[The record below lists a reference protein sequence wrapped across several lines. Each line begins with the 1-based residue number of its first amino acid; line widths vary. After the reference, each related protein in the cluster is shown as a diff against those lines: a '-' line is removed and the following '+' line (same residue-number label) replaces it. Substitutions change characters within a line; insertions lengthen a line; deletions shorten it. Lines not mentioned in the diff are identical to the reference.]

1 MPLCWAFMLESKL
14 CSHPQNRALS
24 SNLSQ
29 TTKPRTQQRRMAM
42 ALILLVFALALVL
55 FHERDFWFPDE
66 MQVQDDTQQASL
78 AATAKGIRQRHSASK
93 AHGRGRIRPQPAVDS
108 EESADMGPSVATTR
122 MVLSPLEVE
131 VLAADY
137 HRRLRLGSN
146 IVQVDLARASSLSR
160 AKPRVF
166 VESSPSGLR

>member
-1 MPLCWAFMLESKL
+1 MLGSKL
-14 CSHPQNRALS
+14 YSHPQNPVLS

-29 TTKPRTQQRRMAM
+29 NTNPRTQQRRMAM
-42 ALILLVFALALVL
+42 ALILLMFALAVVL

-78 AATAKGIRQRHSASK
+78 AGSARGIRQRHSASK
-93 AHGRGRIRPQPAVDS
+93 AHGRGRIRPRPAVDS
-108 EESADMGPSVATTR
+108 VASADMGPSVATTR
-122 MVLSPLEVE
+122 RVSSPLEVE

-146 IVQVDLARASSLSR
+146 IVQVDLARASSLSG
-160 AKPRVF
+160 ANPRVF
-166 VESSPSGLR
+166 VDSSPSGLR

>member
-1 MPLCWAFMLESKL
+1 MLESKL
-14 CSHPQNRALS
+14 FSHPQNPVLS

-29 TTKPRTQQRRMAM
+29 TTNPRTQQRRMAM
-42 ALILLVFALALVL
+42 ALILLVFALAVVL

-66 MQVQDDTQQASL
+66 MQVLDDTQQASL
-78 AATAKGIRQRHSASK
+78 AATATGIRQRHPASK

-108 EESADMGPSVATTR
+108 VASADIGTSEATTR
-122 MVLSPLEVE
+122 MVSSPLEVE

-146 IVQVDLARASSLSR
+146 IVQVDLARASSLSG
-160 AKPRVF
+160 ANPRVF
-166 VESSPSGLR
+166 VDSSPSGLR